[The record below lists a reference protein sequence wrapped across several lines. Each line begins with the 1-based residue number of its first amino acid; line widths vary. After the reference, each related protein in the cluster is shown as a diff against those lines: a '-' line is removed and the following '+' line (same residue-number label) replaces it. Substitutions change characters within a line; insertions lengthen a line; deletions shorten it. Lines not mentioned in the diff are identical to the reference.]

1 MSNIVNKEVERY
13 IRETLKDKEG
23 LLKELEEYAAEYNV
37 PIVHKEV
44 SDLLKVLLKVQK
56 PKSILEVGCAIGY
69 SSILFSTSTN
79 GEAKIITVERNE
91 KMIEQAKMN
100 FERSGF
106 SNNITLLEGDAEE
119 LLKNVEGEFDMIFL
133 DAAKGQYKLFYDL
146 VIDKL
151 KVGGLLIS
159 DNILY
164 KGMIADDALVMRR
177 KKTIVKRMRNYS
189 EDRLIID
196 IKEGKRYLTYDHIIC
211 FEAFE
216 KKIKVSYNQ
225 EKLSFYGSLK
235 ELERVLPSGFIR
247 CHRSYIVNA
256 IYIKEMNHKQNIL
269 ILQNKLVVP
278 ISKKFKN
285 NMIHQLNEMKMNSIK
300 K

>member
-1 MSNIVNKEVERY
+1 MISVLIICYNTQLAEEIHDLCSYNTALMSDELLSVKKY
-13 IRETLKDKEG
+13 RETG
-23 LLKELEEYAAEYNV
+23 LLWRKNRESPTA
-37 PIVHKEV
+37 
-44 SDLLKVLLKVQK
+44 DL
-56 PKSILEVGCAIGY
+56 IFYEMR
-69 SSILFSTSTN
+69 
-79 GEAKIITVERNE
+79 TVV
-91 KMIEQAKMN
+91 IP
-100 FERSGF
+100 
-106 SNNITLLEGDAEE
+106 EE
-119 LLKNVEGEFDMIFL
+119 LLQLRADYPEAEIVIIASLSISPEYYVTPDIRPALFL
-133 DAAKGQYKLFYDL
+133 SINGVKRKEQIHNLF
-146 VIDKL
+146 VH
-151 KVGGLLIS
+151 LL
-159 DNILY
+159 
-164 KGMIADDALVMRR
+164 
-177 KKTIVKRMRNYS
+177 KRMRNCS

-269 ILQNKLVVP
+269 ILQNELVVP